1 MAIPIASLLFTLWL
15 RIKNV
20 VSYLPTLRL
29 FFADGVSNEYRL
41 RSDLIEFRTNTGTW
55 RALDSSDL
63 AIHFRFDTE
72 VARWL
77 RRHSIDANPFD
88 RMVR

>member
-1 MAIPIASLLFTLWL
+1 
-15 RIKNV
+15 

-29 FFADGVSNEYRL
+29 FFAGGVSTDYRL
-41 RSDLIEFRTNTGTW
+41 RHDAVEFRTNNGQW
-55 RALDSSDL
+55 RALDASDL

-77 RRHSIDANPFD
+77 RRHSIEANPYD
-88 RMVR
+88 RKLG